1 MTRGGIRRAGPRDLE
16 VVTGLWLTLGDHHAA
31 LDPAF
36 GVRSDDRGRSEAR
49 EIVRRLL
56 RDPDATLLLWE
67 GDAGRALGLAIVRA
81 ARAPGVA
88 LEDER
93 AEISD
98 LWVDPEARRRGI
110 GRALADALLAWVRQR
125 GVGRV
130 TVRVAVANAEGQAFW
145 RALGFDD
152 LLDVLQLRL

>member
-1 MTRGGIRRAGPRDLE
+1 LTRLGIRRAGPRDLE
-16 VVTGLWLTLGDHHAA
+16 VVTGLWLTLGQHHAA

-36 GVRSDDRGRSEAR
+36 GVRNDDQGRAEAR

-56 RDPDATLLLWE
+56 RDPDAALLLQE
-67 GDAGRALGLAIVRA
+67 DEDGRARGLAIVRA

-98 LWVDPEARRRGI
+98 LWVDPDARRRGI
-110 GRALADALLAWVRQR
+110 GRALAEASLAWVRQR
-125 GVGRV
+125 GVERV

-145 RALGFDD
+145 RALGFAD
-152 LLDVLQLRL
+152 LLDVLQRRL

>member
-1 MTRGGIRRAGPRDLE
+1 LTGGRIRRAGPRDLE
-16 VVTGLWLTLGDHHAA
+16 VVTGLWLTLGEHHAV

-36 GVRSDDRGRSEAR
+36 GVRRDERGEAEAR

-56 RDPDATLLLWE
+56 RDPDAALLLRE
-67 GDAGRALGLAIVRA
+67 QGAGRALGLAIVRI

-98 LWVDPEARRRGI
+98 LWVDPAERRRGI
-110 GRALADALLAWVRQR
+110 GRALVDASLAWLRER

-130 TVRVAVANAEGQAFW
+130 SVRVAVANAEGQAFW
-145 RALGFDD
+145 RALGFAD

>member
-1 MTRGGIRRAGPRDLE
+1 LTRERIRRAGPRDLE

-56 RDPDATLLLWE
+56 RDPDAALLLWE
-67 GDAGRALGLAIVRA
+67 GGERRALGLAIVRA

-110 GRALADALLAWVRQR
+110 GRALADASLAWVRQR
-125 GVGRV
+125 GVERV